1 MNRVITHLMKNVLMV
16 YLVVLTGCNKVSIR
30 FEVKV

>member
-1 MNRVITHLMKNVLMV
+1 MNRVITHLMKNVLMGC
-16 YLVVLTGCNKVSIR
+16 LVVLSGCNKVSVR